1 MIRVIFFYL
10 YKYFSNY
17 FSGFFSLFYH
27 LRIRTFPKS
36 VAVFQRAVMVQYLFA
51 TKHIILILVKC
62 LINPAK
68 FDRSFIV
75 RLRWESHCLYRL
87 FISIYVNKM

>member
-1 MIRVIFFYL
+1 MHDSCNLLLLLQIFFKL
-10 YKYFSNY
+10 FFRFFFIILSFAHTYFSKVSCC
-17 FSGFFSLFYH
+17 FS
-27 LRIRTFPKS
+27 KS
-36 VAVFQRAVMVQYLFA
+36 RDGSIS
-51 TKHIILILVKC
+51 TKHIILNLVKC

-68 FDRSFIV
+68 FDRSFIL

>member
-1 MIRVIFFYL
+1 MFIPAKFDRSFIVR
-10 YKYFSNY
+10 
-17 FSGFFSLFYH
+17 
-27 LRIRTFPKS
+27 LRWECW
-36 VAVFQRAVMVQYLFA
+36 VA